1 MNLFFNQ
8 KLRLFG
14 IRGATGCENTKESIA
29 KNVVEMCSKLF
40 SENKVLPENI
50 VSIQFTSTNDLTA
63 MNPAAA
69 LRRGGD
75 CGIDVSSVPL
85 FCSQEP
91 EIEGS
96 PEKMIR
102 ILVTAYLASNSKVK
116 PVYINGG
123 EKLRPDFAKKI
134 KKSLKTFK
142 KNIKRLLTVFFQFA
156 NI

>member
-50 VSIQFTSTNDLTA
+50 VSIQFSSTNDLTA

-123 EKLRPDFAKKI
+123 EKLRPDFAKK
-134 KKSLKTFK
+134 
-142 KNIKRLLTVFFQFA
+142 N
-156 NI
+156 

>member
-1 MNLFFNQ
+1 MIFSP
-8 KLRLFG
+8 KTRLYG

-29 KNVVEMCSKLF
+29 KNVLEMCSEIF
-40 SENKVLPENI
+40 SENKISAENI
-50 VSIQFTSTNDLTA
+50 VSIQFTSTKDLTA

-75 CGIDVSSVPL
+75 CGIDVSTVPL

-91 EIEGS
+91 EIDGS

-102 ILVTAYLASNSKVK
+102 VLITAYLPCGTDVK

-123 EKLRPDFAKKI
+123 EKLRPDFAKK
-134 KKSLKTFK
+134 
-142 KNIKRLLTVFFQFA
+142 
-156 NI
+156 